1 MAAKIA
7 IQKTAK
13 ATDDLIGNKI
23 AEKITRKPKDSKSNA
38 AEKSNNSEL
47 NEKSIETQKEYTNHQ
62 QKVNKLLMN

>member
-23 AEKITRKPKDSKSNA
+23 AEKITRKPKDSKSTA
-38 AEKSNNSEL
+38 AETSNNSEL
-47 NEKSIETQKEYTNHQ
+47 NEKSIEHKKNIQITSKRSKNY
-62 QKVNKLLMN
+62 

>member
-1 MAAKIA
+1 MTAKIA

-23 AEKITRKPKDSKSNA
+23 AEKVKTKPKDSKSTA
-38 AEKSNNSEL
+38 AETSNNSEL

-62 QKVNKLLMN
+62 

>member
-1 MAAKIA
+1 MAAKWL
-7 IQKTAK
+7 QKQLFKKQQK

-62 QKVNKLLMN
+62 